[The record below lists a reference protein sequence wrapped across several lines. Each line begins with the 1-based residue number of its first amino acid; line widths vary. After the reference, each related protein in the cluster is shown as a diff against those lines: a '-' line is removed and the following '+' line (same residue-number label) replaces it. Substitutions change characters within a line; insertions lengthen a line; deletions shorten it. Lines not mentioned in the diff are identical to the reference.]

1 MLRILVTVV
10 FQISSSMIF
19 KNLFLNHKSVITND
33 HIATIKLAFVI
44 LRVQRYLIMKRV
56 PSFLG
61 INVVQQS
68 LLRFIHKRWVA

>member
-56 PSFLG
+56 HSLLG

>member
-1 MLRILVTVV
+1 
-10 FQISSSMIF
+10 MIF

-56 PSFLG
+56 HSLLG

>member
-1 MLRILVTVV
+1 MLRISVTVV
-10 FQISSSMIF
+10 FQISSSTIF

-33 HIATIKLAFVI
+33 RIATIKLAFVI

-56 PSFLG
+56 HSFLG

-68 LLRFIHKRWVA
+68 LLCFIHKRWVA

>member
-1 MLRILVTVV
+1 
-10 FQISSSMIF
+10 MIF

-33 HIATIKLAFVI
+33 HIATIKLASVI

-56 PSFLG
+56 HSFLG